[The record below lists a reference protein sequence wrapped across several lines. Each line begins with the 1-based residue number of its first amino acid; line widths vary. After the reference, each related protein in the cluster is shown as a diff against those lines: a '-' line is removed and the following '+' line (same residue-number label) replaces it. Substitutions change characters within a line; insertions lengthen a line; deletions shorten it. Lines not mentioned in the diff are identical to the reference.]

1 MSCDCCPCW
10 KARNRA
16 RIAVNDPETPQL
28 IPVTSEGGWLG
39 CLLSGSSGSAGPVS
53 YVMARQGRTPPP
65 DPSRRKERPKVSA
78 TGAHDSSSC
87 VLKCSLDKSRPASPA
102 PCAFGF
108 TRACEPGAAW
118 TKELETHDGQASNP
132 HGRTSHA
139 RTCKQNLS
147 CLATVVRAG
156 KLETVPALP
165 STTRRHPQLIPVTSE
180 GLAGGVFFPG
190 LAAAQARFPT

>member
-28 IPVTSEGGWLG
+28 IPVTSEGLAGV
-39 CLLSGSSGSAGPVS
+39 SSFRSSGNAGPVS
-53 YVMARQGRTPPP
+53 YVMAETGGVLLPLTPP
-65 DPSRRKERPKVSA
+65 RRKERPKVSA

-102 PCAFGF
+102 AYAFGF

-165 STTRRHPQLIPVTSE
+165 STTRRHPS
-180 GLAGGVFFPG
+180 
-190 LAAAQARFPT
+190 

>member
-39 CLLSGSSGSAGPVS
+39 CLLSGLAAAQAGFL
-53 YVMARQGRTPPP
+53 RDGETGGRTPP
-65 DPSRRKERPKVSA
+65 DPSPEEGKAEGIRSCPRC
-78 TGAHDSSSC
+78 SSSC

-102 PCAFGF
+102 TPRLRLHAGL
-108 TRACEPGAAW
+108 RARGAAW
-118 TKELETHDGQASNP
+118 TKELDTRRASIEPARTHKP
-132 HGRTSHA
+132 A

-165 STTRRHPQLIPVTSE
+165 STTRRHPS
-180 GLAGGVFFPG
+180 
-190 LAAAQARFPT
+190 

>member
-1 MSCDCCPCW
+1 MSSF
-10 KARNRA
+10 R
-16 RIAVNDPETPQL
+16 
-28 IPVTSEGGWLG
+28 
-39 CLLSGSSGSAGPVS
+39 SSGSAGPVS
-53 YVMARQGRTPPP
+53 YVMARQGGVLLPLTPSPEEGKAEGIRSCP
-65 DPSRRKERPKVSA
+65 RC
-78 TGAHDSSSC
+78 SSSC

-102 PCAFGF
+102 AYAFGF
-108 TRACEPGAAW
+108 TRACEPGGGVDQ
-118 TKELETHDGQASNP
+118 ELETHDGQASNP

-180 GLAGGVFFPG
+180 GVGWGGIFFPG